1 MSRPRKPTALKVVG
15 GTARADR
22 INAHEPEPNL
32 LEDLA
37 PPPHLTA
44 RSAVVWLELAP
55 LLRKNMVLTEMDVL
69 AFELLCD
76 SVADYRHARAE
87 RGDSLVTTSSKGSQM
102 LDQLLIAQQA
112 CAKRAETMMGRFG
125 MDPVSRSRVMI
136 DPQRDLF
143 DTGPKTGP
151 GRHFND

>member
-1 MSRPRKPTALKVVG
+1 VVG

-22 INAHEPEPNL
+22 ANGHEPEPDL

-37 PPPHLTA
+37 PPDHLTS
-44 RSAVVWLELAP
+44 RSAVVWLELAA
-55 LLRKNMVLTEMDVL
+55 LLRKNQVLTEMDVL

-76 SVADYRHARAE
+76 AVADYRLARDQ
-87 RGDSLVTTSSKGSQM
+87 RGDSLVTRSAKGSQM
-102 LDQLLIAQQA
+102 LDQLLVAQQA
-112 CAKRAETMMGRFG
+112 CAKRAETMMSRFG

-136 DPQRDLF
+136 DPQRSLF
-143 DTGPKTGP
+143 DAPPKTGP